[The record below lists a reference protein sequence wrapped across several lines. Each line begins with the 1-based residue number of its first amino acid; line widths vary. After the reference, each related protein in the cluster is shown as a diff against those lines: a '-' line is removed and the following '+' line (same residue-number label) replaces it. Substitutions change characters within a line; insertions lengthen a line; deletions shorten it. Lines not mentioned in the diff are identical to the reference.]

1 VADEIE
7 IKFGANTVDM
17 EQAVSRVQSELR
29 KLGSVVDHV
38 GDKID
43 DTFSKESQ
51 KALKEM
57 RSRTRQLRQE
67 IKRFNDDLSPA
78 TKQSLG
84 FLVSIQK
91 LNIAIN
97 ASKMVYGTAARAAI
111 GFADGVH
118 EAIRASG
125 EFIEEL
131 DAIQN
136 PLFQFS
142 DTTAE
147 NIEKVNNQFD
157 TLLGLSKML
166 AVQFAGEFAFAAS
179 EVTGLLE
186 NLALAYGKVNQKIL
200 DTSGG
205 TVGLTGMLLDLATGG
220 GYGMLTTAVEK
231 ANDAFG
237 FQDEEIADLREQ
249 FDGLGQEQKNAEENY
264 KDYVD
269 TIRSSQKDV
278 DRALEK
284 LRRIEMRAEVGGLE
298 GMEKL
303 NELFRQQW
311 QEIDNIAASA
321 MKEAETQEQRAAV
334 IAQHQAT
341 ILALNEEHSRK
352 VQIQRD
358 KDADAFMKDID
369 KEIELI
375 RERQKAKDNEL
386 KNQKE
391 KQQKFVSDS
400 QNLMKASADVMGDI
414 SGLFG
419 EMLENA
425 EGKSRQ
431 QLMRLFAM
439 QKASAIAQAAI
450 NATLASM
457 SALANPPGPPFT
469 IPIAATVA
477 ALGAVQVAQIAA
489 EPPPFHIGTRVSD
502 LAPDEARITRREGL
516 AVLTPQGI
524 AAGGAEAVADANAGI
539 TPSSMG
545 QTVLFKYDHR
555 MFDATIT
562 DNLKRSNSPLGNAI
576 RRSSYGH
583 RRRNG

>member
-7 IKFGANTVDM
+7 IKFSADTIDVD
-17 EQAVSRVQSELR
+17 QAINRVQREIQ
-29 KLGSVVDHV
+29 KLGLTVANV
-38 GDKID
+38 GDQIEFA
-43 DTFSKESQ
+43 FSKESQ
-51 KALKEM
+51 KAIAQSQARIKSLKDSM
-57 RSRTRQLRQE
+57 KQLKDE
-67 IKRFNDDLSPA
+67 IRPA
-78 TKQSLG
+78 TKQSVS
-84 FLVSIQK
+84 FLENIQK
-91 LNIAIN
+91 LRIAGGFLQG
-97 ASKMVYGTAARAAI
+97 ALSAATNAAI
-111 GFADGVH
+111 GFAGGVF
-118 EAIRASG
+118 EAIRAS
-125 EFIEEL
+125 EDLIVEL
-131 DAIQN
+131 SDVDN
-136 PLFQFS
+136 ELFQFS
-142 DTTAE
+142 ETTAE
-147 NIEKVNNQFD
+147 NIEKVNDQFN
-157 TLLGLSKML
+157 TMLGISKML
-166 AVQFAGEFAFAAS
+166 TVQFAGEFAHAAT
-179 EVTGLLE
+179 EVVDLINHLG
-186 NLALAYGKVNQKIL
+186 LAYGKANKKLLEV
-200 DTSGG
+200 SGG
-205 TVGLTGMLLDLATGG
+205 TTGLSTLLLNLATGG
-220 GYGMLTTAVEK
+220 GYGQVIDATTKLNELFK
-231 ANDAFG
+231 
-237 FQDEEIADLREQ
+237 FQDEELENLKKGFAN
-249 FDGLGQEQKNAEENY
+249 NAEQTKKAKKEY
-264 KDYVD
+264 QDYVKELEKN
-269 TIRSSQKDV
+269 QKTV
-278 DRALEK
+278 DRAIDK
-284 LRRIEMRAEVGGLE
+284 LAKIEMRAEVGGLE

-303 NELFRQQW
+303 NKLFEQQW
-311 QEIDNIAASA
+311 QEIDNIAKSA
-321 MKEAETQEQRAAV
+321 LEEADTQEQRAAV
-334 IAQHQAT
+334 IAQHQAA
-341 ILALNEEHSRK
+341 ILALNEEYSRE
-352 VQIQRD
+352 VEIQRK
-358 KDADAFMKDID
+358 KDTDAFMRDID
-369 KEIELI
+369 KEIDLI
-375 RERQKAKDNEL
+375 KKRNKAKEDGL
-386 KNQKE
+386 KEDKE
-391 KQQKFVSDS
+391 KQEKFVSDS
-400 QNLMKASADVMGDI
+400 QNLMKASAEVMGDI

>member
-1 VADEIE
+1 MADEIE
-7 IKFGANTVDM
+7 IKFSADTIDVD
-17 EQAVSRVQSELR
+17 QAINRVQREIQ
-29 KLGSVVDHV
+29 KLGLTVANV
-38 GDKID
+38 GDQIEFA
-43 DTFSKESQ
+43 FSKESQ
-51 KALKEM
+51 KAIAQSQARIKSLKDSM
-57 RSRTRQLRQE
+57 KQLKDE
-67 IKRFNDDLSPA
+67 IRPA
-78 TKQSLG
+78 TKQSVS
-84 FLVSIQK
+84 FLENIQK
-91 LNIAIN
+91 LRIAGGFLQG
-97 ASKMVYGTAARAAI
+97 ALSAATNAAI
-111 GFADGVH
+111 GFAGGVF
-118 EAIRASG
+118 EAIRAS
-125 EFIEEL
+125 EDLIVEL
-131 DAIQN
+131 SDVDN
-136 PLFQFS
+136 ELFQFS
-142 DTTAE
+142 ETTAE
-147 NIEKVNNQFD
+147 NIEKVNDQFN
-157 TLLGLSKML
+157 TMLGISKML
-166 AVQFAGEFAFAAS
+166 TVQFAGEFAHAAT
-179 EVTGLLE
+179 EVVDLINHLG
-186 NLALAYGKVNQKIL
+186 LAYGKANKKLLEV
-200 DTSGG
+200 SGG
-205 TVGLTGMLLDLATGG
+205 TTGLSTLLLNLATGG
-220 GYGMLTTAVEK
+220 GYGQVIDATTKLNELFK
-231 ANDAFG
+231 
-237 FQDEEIADLREQ
+237 FQDEELENLKKGFAN
-249 FDGLGQEQKNAEENY
+249 NAEQTKKAKKEY
-264 KDYVD
+264 QDYVKELEKN
-269 TIRSSQKDV
+269 QKTV
-278 DRALEK
+278 DRAIDK
-284 LRRIEMRAEVGGLE
+284 LAKIEMRAEVGGLE

-303 NELFRQQW
+303 NKLFEQQW
-311 QEIDNIAASA
+311 QEIDNIAKSA
-321 MKEAETQEQRAAV
+321 LEEADTQEQRAAV
-334 IAQHQAT
+334 IAQHQAA
-341 ILALNEEHSRK
+341 ILALNEEYSRE
-352 VQIQRD
+352 VEIQRK
-358 KDADAFMKDID
+358 KDTDAFMRDID
-369 KEIELI
+369 KEIDLI
-375 RERQKAKDNEL
+375 KKRNKAKEDGL
-386 KNQKE
+386 KEDKE
-391 KQQKFVSDS
+391 KQEKFVSDS
-400 QNLMKASADVMGDI
+400 QNLMKASAEVMGDI